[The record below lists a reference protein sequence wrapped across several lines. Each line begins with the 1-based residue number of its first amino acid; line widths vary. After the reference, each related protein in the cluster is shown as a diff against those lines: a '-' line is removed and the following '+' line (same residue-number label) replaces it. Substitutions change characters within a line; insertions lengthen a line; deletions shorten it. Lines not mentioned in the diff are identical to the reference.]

1 MYKRYL
7 SLSGFHSNSDH
18 FIFKPIFKSKGIA
31 KLINKNKKL
40 SYTAARENVV
50 KRLKS
55 VAPNLNSL
63 RSGGASTAAK
73 SYVNERCLKRHGRWK
88 SDLSKDG
95 YIEDSFDSRMSVSQN
110 LGL

>member
-40 SYTAARENVV
+40 SYTASRENVV

-55 VAPNLNSL
+55 VSPNLNLGLHSL
-63 RSGGASTAAK
+63 RSAAAA
-73 SYVNERCLKRHGRWK
+73 
-88 SDLSKDG
+88 
-95 YIEDSFDSRMSVSQN
+95 IVSC
-110 LGL
+110 